1 MFSRSTTLVVLT
13 RDRLIR
19 ADFDGAKS
27 ATPRSLAVRERPHI
41 DDMATLV
48 EMALASERRKPGRVF
63 VLSADVTAL
72 LRCGDRSMGP
82 AELLQ
87 ALAFRPSRCRAWFD
101 AATAAVPLVETAASG
116 RIDDVDR
123 RRRA

>member
-27 ATPRSLAVRERPHI
+27 TMPRSLAVRERPHI

-48 EMALASERRKPGRVF
+48 EMA
-63 VLSADVTAL
+63 
-72 LRCGDRSMGP
+72 
-82 AELLQ
+82 
-87 ALAFRPSRCRAWFD
+87 
-101 AATAAVPLVETAASG
+101 
-116 RIDDVDR
+116 
-123 RRRA
+123 